1 MIVNINIIFIV
12 IINIGIRKEKNKKKL
27 KIILLTSLFDRN
39 RFPKTTKWKKN
50 LRACGTCV
58 IESKYAEY
66 MTCISKYNVNLG
78 EVFLK
83 SIILEAKR
91 QRPCVGVN
99 IH

>member
-1 MIVNINIIFIV
+1 MFFIV
-12 IINIGIRKEKNKKKL
+12 TMHISIRKKKKKL
-27 KIILLTSLFDRN
+27 KIILLTNLFDRN
-39 RFPKTTKWKKN
+39 RFPKTAKWKKN

-66 MTCISKYNVNLG
+66 MTWISKYVNLG
-78 EVFLK
+78 KVILK

-91 QRPCVGVN
+91 KRPFVGVN